1 MTSFFQIQCF
11 QGSSMCLMNRF
22 IPFQDWI
29 KFHCMHFMNAFYE
42 SIHLLMDTELFL
54 VFGYYESYYKH
65 SWEVFMCTLTLISPG
80 YITRSRIS
88 EWYNNSTLN
97 FLKNW
102 QILFQTVYHFTFVPA
117 AYQGSNFST
126 AMPTLV
132 IICFLYYS
140 HSSGHAVVFLSNT
153 RRSF

>member
-1 MTSFFQIQCF
+1 MTSFLQIQCF
-11 QGSSMCLMNRF
+11 QGSSMLSHESLHSLSRLNK
-22 IPFQDWI
+22 IPLY
-29 KFHCMHFMNAFYE
+29 AFYE
-42 SIHLLMDTELFL
+42 CIHLLMDIELFL
-54 VFGYYESYYKH
+54 VFGYYESHYKH
-65 SWEVFMCTLTLISPG
+65 SWEVFMCTFIFISPG

-88 EWYNNSTLN
+88 KWYNNSMLN

-102 QILFQTVYHFTFVPA
+102 QIIFQIVCHFTFIPA

-126 AMPTLV
+126 AMPTPV

-140 HSSGHAVVFLSNT
+140 HSSGHAAVFLSNM